1 MFVKNKNLIKFII
14 ALLLFILSFILK
26 DDSLIILLIGYIILT
41 FEMIIETPKKII
53 QGKIF
58 DEEFLMLIAT
68 VGAFIIGE
76 YHEAFAVMLFYQL
89 GELLND
95 KAVDSSRDEIVKLM
109 DLNSETTT
117 VIKDGNELI
126 TIPEKVKVGDTI
138 IIKPGEKVP
147 LDGVVVDGEST
158 LDTSKI
164 TGESIPRSVNKGD
177 SILSGSIN
185 KDGIIKVKVTKKY
198 DDSNIKKIINLIEE
212 ADKKKSNT
220 EKFVDKFAGIYT
232 PVVVLLALAIFIIGG
247 VSTGDYSGW
256 GYKSLVFLVTSCP
269 CSLIISIPLT
279 FFSGLGVC
287 SREGI
292 LMKNSNTLDQILV
305 SDEIMFDKTGTITE
319 GVFEVVKIESISMKE
334 KELLEIAAKC
344 ESASNH
350 PIALSIKEKYGKKVT
365 TEGIKK
371 YSEVSGGITL
381 EYNKDKY
388 ILGNYNLLKKNKIK
402 FDRCFETGTIV
413 YISKNGE
420 YLGYILISDK
430 IKKNTKKIINDLRN
444 KTNLDIIMLSG
455 DNEEIVKDV
464 CNKINVKRYMAELLP
479 QDKVKYIKEA
489 KKEHKKT
496 IFVGDGINDTPSLLT
511 ADIGISMG
519 GIGSDASI
527 DASDMVI
534 MNDDLSKINTTID
547 IAMKIKKIVFENI
560 SFVLLIKLIVLI
572 TTFLGYSNMIMAVFA
587 DVGVTLIT
595 IINSLRILKRS

>member
-26 DDSLIILLIGYIILT
+26 DNSLIILLIGYIILT

-147 LDGVVVDGEST
+147 LDGVVIDGEST

-350 PIALSIKEKYGKKVT
+350 PIALSIKEKYGKTVT

-371 YSEVSGGITL
+371 YSEVNGGITL

>member
-26 DDSLIILLIGYIILT
+26 DNSLIILLIGYIILT

-147 LDGVVVDGEST
+147 LDGVVIDGEST

-350 PIALSIKEKYGKKVT
+350 PIALSIKEKYGKTVT

-371 YSEVSGGITL
+371 YSEVNGGITL

-402 FDRCFETGTIV
+402 FDRCFETGTII

>member
-26 DDSLIILLIGYIILT
+26 DNSLIILLIGYIILT

-68 VGAFIIGE
+68 IGAFIIGE

-109 DLNSETTT
+109 DLNSEITT

-147 LDGVVVDGEST
+147 LDGVVIDGEST

-198 DDSNIKKIINLIEE
+198 NDSNIKKIINLIEE

-269 CSLIISIPLT
+269 CALIISIPLT

-371 YSEVSGGITL
+371 YSEVNGGITL

>member
-26 DDSLIILLIGYIILT
+26 DNSLIILLIGYIILT

-147 LDGVVVDGEST
+147 LDGVVIDGEST

>member
-26 DDSLIILLIGYIILT
+26 DNSLIILLIGYIILT

-68 VGAFIIGE
+68 IGAFIIGE

-109 DLNSETTT
+109 DLNSEITT

-147 LDGVVVDGEST
+147 LDGVVIDGEST

-185 KDGIIKVKVTKKY
+185 KEGIIKVKVTKKY
-198 DDSNIKKIINLIEE
+198 NDSNIKKIINLIEE

-269 CSLIISIPLT
+269 CALIISIPLT
-279 FFSGLGVC
+279 YFSGLGVC

-371 YSEVSGGITL
+371 YSEVNGGITL

-496 IFVGDGINDTPSLLT
+496 IFVGDGINDTPSILT